1 MKILRQEKKTNEGRR
16 DHLDVSFAFGDQTY
30 KYRIRIAL
38 TLICSCV
45 HGQIYSCYFLQAK
58 LGHHKVKDVRKG
70 FELKIYCLIVHV

>member
-1 MKILRQEKKTNEGRR
+1 MKILRQKKTNEGRR
-16 DHLDVSFAFGDQTY
+16 DHLDVSLAFGDQTY

-38 TLICSCV
+38 TLIYSCV

-70 FELKIYCLIVHV
+70 FELKIYCLLVHV

>member
-1 MKILRQEKKTNEGRR
+1 MKILRQKKTNGGRR
-16 DHLDVSFAFGDQTY
+16 DHSDVSLAFGDQIY

-45 HGQIYSCYFLQAK
+45 HGQIYSCYFLKAK

-70 FELKIYCLIVHV
+70 FELKIYYLIVHV